1 MASLF
6 VEKKN
11 LKERLEKQDENQFG
25 LATLE
30 KIVAL
35 THNYDLQ
42 TRGSK
47 IVHAAISAA
56 GVLESEVQTQPAY
69 PMRQLE
75 QVAHYS
81 YPQNSQQTSESCRG
95 TKDVL
100 LSMPGGLQKKVT
112 MPISSLNMYQSFNQT
127 HHNFNQPLLTPP

>member
-1 MASLF
+1 MASLL

-11 LKERLEKQDENQFG
+11 LTERLEKQDENQFG

-42 TRGSK
+42 TRDSK

-75 QVAHYS
+75 QVVYYS
-81 YPQNSQQTSESCRG
+81 HPQNSQQASEPCKG
-95 TKDVL
+95 AKDVFF
-100 LSMPGGLQKKVT
+100 SMPGGLQKKVT
-112 MPISSLNMYQSFNQT
+112 VPISSLNLYQ
-127 HHNFNQPLLTPP
+127 NFNQPHKNFN